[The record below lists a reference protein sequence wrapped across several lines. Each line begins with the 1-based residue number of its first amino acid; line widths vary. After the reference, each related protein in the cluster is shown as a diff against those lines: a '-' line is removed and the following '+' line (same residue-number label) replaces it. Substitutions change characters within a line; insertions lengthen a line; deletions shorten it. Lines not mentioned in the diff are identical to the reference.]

1 MTKKSISSRDYYI
14 SIEQARAYANLGKL
28 RIGIDRLTGQHLT
41 NNPNILQLADN
52 PKLLKSTWRAHNFWT
67 YVMLGYFILSIYLSF
82 TSAWW
87 FFLTGFISMAIFNP
101 ILVKSNEEN
110 LLDILI
116 EDAGLYSAMF
126 KAKRLNYLVDEEII
140 PNLVPRPES
149 DNEHIETIEKTT
161 EHSAQ
166 IIGDFGATMEEFD
179 WLSGYHDVNCL
190 SHSKDD
196 IRNALISSYNAS
208 SDADTKEVFK
218 TGLMAL
224 THFQKDIGS
233 EPIMFGSMFNY
244 KASSDELS
252 TEEQLK
258 EMASHITEE
267 NNKIG
272 EDKINSLKEQATRE
286 YENYMSL
293 LR

>member
-1 MTKKSISSRDYYI
+1 MTEKFISSRDYYI
-14 SIEQARAYANLGKL
+14 SIEQARAYASLGKL
-28 RIGIDRLTGQHLT
+28 KIGIDRLTGQHLT

-67 YVMLGYFILSIYLSF
+67 YVMLGYFIVSIYLSF

-126 KAKRLNYLVDEEII
+126 KAKRLNYLVDETII
-140 PNLVPRPES
+140 PNLVPRTES

-224 THFQKDIGS
+224 THFQEDIGS
-233 EPIMFGSMFNY
+233 EPIMFGNMFNY

-258 EMASHITEE
+258 ELASHITEE

>member
-1 MTKKSISSRDYYI
+1 MKSISSRDYFI
-14 SIEQARAYANLGKL
+14 SHEQMLSFREKGQLQFS
-28 RIGIDRLTGQHLT
+28 IDRLTGEHLT
-41 NNPNILQLADN
+41 NNLNILQLADN

-67 YVMLGYFILSIYLSF
+67 YLVVG
-82 TSAWW
+82 
-87 FFLTGFISMAIFNP
+87 FFLVFWFTGFYFSWWLILIGFAGMLFFYP
-101 ILVKSNEEN
+101 ILVKSHEEN
-110 LLDILI
+110 LLNVLI
-116 EDAGLYSAMF
+116 EDKGLYESMC
-126 KAKRLNYLVDEEII
+126 KLKRLNYLVDEEII
-140 PNLVPRPES
+140 PNLAPRTES

-208 SDADTKEVFK
+208 SDADTKGIFK

-252 TEEQLK
+252 TGEQLK

-293 LR
+293 LK